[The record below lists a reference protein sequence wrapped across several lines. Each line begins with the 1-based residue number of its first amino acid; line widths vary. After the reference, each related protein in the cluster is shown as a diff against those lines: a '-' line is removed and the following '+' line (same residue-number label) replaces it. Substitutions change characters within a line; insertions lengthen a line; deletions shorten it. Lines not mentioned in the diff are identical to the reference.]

1 MNWFL
6 AKIGSGNVGHISKL
20 SGSFYADWLICWPK
34 AMPRQL
40 SCFFLIVISPLVSL
54 NVMLRKKLKKQ
65 GVSVGVISKLRSKWT
80 PAKLCYIMSYDLKP

>member
-40 SCFFLIVISPLVSL
+40 SCFFFNCYFSTSL
-54 NVMLRKKLKKQ
+54 
-65 GVSVGVISKLRSKWT
+65 
-80 PAKLCYIMSYDLKP
+80 AECYA